1 MTRFLRAF
9 CLLVT
14 SVALS
19 TTAVPAWA
27 GTVTLTSGLIQAQAP
42 GERVACSLVNAGK
55 KPITDVSVRLLD
67 DSGNEIPY
75 SAVSVASLDPGRA
88 WATLSDSETP
98 IGFVYC
104 QVSYVGSKKAGRAL
118 LSRTN
123 GIVSLLVVPLQ

>member
-1 MTRFLRAF
+1 MTRFSRTF

-19 TTAVPAWA
+19 TAAVPARA
-27 GTVTLTSGLIQAQAP
+27 GTVTLTSGLIQAT

-55 KPITDVSVRLLD
+55 KPITEVSVRLLD
-67 DSGNEIPY
+67 NYGNEIPY
-75 SAVSVASLDPGRA
+75 SAVSVASLDPGKA
-88 WATLSDSETP
+88 EATLSDLETP

-118 LSRTN
+118 LSRQN
-123 GIVSLLVVPLQ
+123 GIVSLLSVPLQ